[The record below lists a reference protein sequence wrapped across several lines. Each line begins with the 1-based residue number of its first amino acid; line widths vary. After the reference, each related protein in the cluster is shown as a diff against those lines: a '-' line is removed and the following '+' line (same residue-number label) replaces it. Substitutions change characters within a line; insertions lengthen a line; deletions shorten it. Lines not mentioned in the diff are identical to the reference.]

1 MKDTGIQEVPEFLT
15 HMEQEDAAER
25 SVEATVHKDFEKQ
38 IPAFLSDML
47 PNRELDRF
55 LSHLSGC
62 SACEDEL
69 SIQYLVYAGMPK
81 LETGETFN
89 LQKELADYVEL
100 ETQRLHRRREL
111 GAAAVLLE
119 AAAILATA
127 VAFLLLL

>member
-1 MKDTGIQEVPEFLT
+1 
-15 HMEQEDAAER
+15 
-25 SVEATVHKDFEKQ
+25 
-38 IPAFLSDML
+38 
-47 PNRELDRF
+47 
-55 LSHLSGC
+55 
-62 SACEDEL
+62 
-69 SIQYLVYAGMPK
+69 MPK

-127 VAFLLLL
+127 AAFILLL

>member
-1 MKDTGIQEVPEFLT
+1 
-15 HMEQEDAAER
+15 
-25 SVEATVHKDFEKQ
+25 
-38 IPAFLSDML
+38 ML

-127 VAFLLLL
+127 AAFILLL